1 MPPISS
7 PGTRLSARADPHV
20 LRLAGSGRGGS
31 CSGRRRRAW
40 AGRLHVRQHNRIRSI
55 WGPRPHQCDAWI
67 RSDRQSRAE
76 LISARKTEG
85 QPSGRRQLHDR
96 QAANFRPQGEG
107 FFCFALKNQS
117 DFQVSK
123 DLKGV
128 SLHTFLTP
136 QEMCNFRGPVTGKAA
151 PAPLAGG
158 GGPVIQPP
166 FQVDITWA
174 ATGVRGSGRDRGTF
188 SCGSY
193 STNATTDIK
202 TAGET
207 ATGTIDV
214 LKGSFASTTAGIMAN
229 NTHLDIK
236 GFPLQGCFGFSS
248 HLHGRRRIT

>member
-1 MPPISS
+1 MALIRKITLVVSITFCGSLALAAAAVAAGGGGGLGPGDYTFANTTASAQFGVPDPTNATPGFDLTVSRGLNSFQLEKPKDSPPVVDNSTIVNLQIF
-7 PGTRLSARADPHV
+7 G
-20 LRLAGSGRGGS
+20 
-31 CSGRRRRAW
+31 
-40 AGRLHVRQHNRIRSI
+40 
-55 WGPRPHQCDAWI
+55 
-67 RSDRQSRAE
+67 
-76 LISARKTEG
+76 
-85 QPSGRRQLHDR
+85 
-96 QAANFRPQGEG
+96 PQGEG

-123 DLKGV
+123 DLKGA

-136 QEMCNFRGPVTGKAA
+136 EEMCNFGGPVTGKAA

-236 GFPLQGCFGFSS
+236 GFPLQGCFGF
-248 HLHGRRRIT
+248 